1 MLCPLVVDGLATG
14 RAGRLI
20 RQMEFNES
28 MKTRISNPTETFR
41 PRSSYGWA
49 WLVMMAVVIIAL
61 AIIPT
66 LVKGLASTSALL
78 TLFICIPIAIA
89 FFVLA
94 VWFPTLCYELHQ
106 NQLTLR
112 YGPVL
117 TYRIPLAE
125 IRTIRRR
132 NLSLTIWSAIRFPGI
147 ALFTVPYA
155 DVGNVKMCATAAL
168 YDILLIE
175 TEKEKYGLTPA
186 DESAFV
192 AALRSRIE
200 QK

>member
-1 MLCPLVVDGLATG
+1 
-14 RAGRLI
+14 
-20 RQMEFNES
+20 
-28 MKTRISNPTETFR
+28 MKTQIINPTETFR

-49 WLVMMAVVIIAL
+49 WLVLMAVVMIAL
-61 AIIPT
+61 AIMPT
-66 LVKGLASTSALL
+66 LVTGLSSTSAVL
-78 TLFICIPIAIA
+78 TLIICIPITVA
-89 FFVLA
+89 FLVLA

-117 TYRIPLAE
+117 TYRIPFAE
-125 IRTIRRR
+125 IRAIRRR
-132 NLSLTIWSAIRFPGI
+132 NLSMTIWSTIRFPGI

-168 YDILLIE
+168 NDILLIE

-186 DESAFV
+186 DEPAFV

-200 QK
+200 QR